1 MIKMSW
7 KDSLKKYRTNV
18 SGSGMVPLDTVMK
31 DHKEL
36 SLKLRGIMG
45 AVGSLRDNM
54 PRSVSKVMAKLDKI
68 KEEIYKTEQ
77 LLDAMTEEYSTE
89 AEQDWDKT
97 MEEFE

>member
-1 MIKMSW
+1 MSW
-7 KDSLKKYRTNV
+7 KDSLRKYRTNV
-18 SGSGMVPLDTVMK
+18 SGSGAVPLQHVQK

-45 AVGSLRDNM
+45 AVGSLRNNM
-54 PRSVSKVMAKLDKI
+54 PRSVSKVMAKLDEI

-97 MEEFE
+97 MEDWD